1 MKGYKW
7 FVMVLLAASGIN
19 AMGQKH
25 QKKTDMLT
33 KVDTVST
40 AVDSIMIS
48 QFADKLRDLE
58 RRLNSEMVSGIYDKG
73 NDGRMY
79 RLFAPLT
86 FYHSVAK
93 EQLDINDTVVDDVNS
108 EIDLALLNIYFNR
121 PDLVVNS
128 DKRLSMTGTIRKDLD
143 QPVKQKINLV
153 ENTPQIPEEPQ
164 VMPEGLVLTKPNF
177 WTFSGDNYL
186 QFLQNYVSGNWY
198 KGGESNYSMVGSV
211 VLQANYNNKR
221 KLKFENKLELKLGF
235 QTSRGDTLH
244 KFKTNNDLIRYTGKL
259 GIQARDKWY
268 YTLQVLA
275 YTQFTQGLKS
285 NDRRVYSDFMSPFN
299 LNLGLGMDYAVQ
311 TKNNKIKGNV
321 NLSFLSFNFRY
332 VDRDHLTSNYGIKG
346 NHNTMEDFGSQLT
359 VDLTWQVM
367 EQVKW
372 RTRLY
377 GYTTYHR
384 TELEWEN
391 TINLAVSKFISAN
404 IFLYPRF
411 DDDRAKDRKLGYFQF
426 KEYCSLGFSYSF

>member
-1 MKGYKW
+1 MKGYNW
-7 FVMVLLAASGIN
+7 IAMVLLAACSIT
-19 AMGQKH
+19 AHGQKH
-25 QKKTDMLT
+25 HKKTIT
-33 KVDTVST
+33 QDTTIVSE
-40 AVDSIMIS
+40 
-48 QFADKLRDLE
+48 FADSLRMLHSKLNGELE
-58 RRLNSEMVSGIYDKG
+58 AGLYANND
-73 NDGRMY
+73 DGRLY

-86 FYHSVAK
+86 FYHSVARQ
-93 EQLDINDTVVDDVNS
+93 QLDINDSVCDNTNS
-108 EIDLALLNIYFNR
+108 EIDMALLNIYLNR

-128 DKRLSMTGTIRKDLD
+128 DKRLSRTGTIRQDLD
-143 QPVKQKINLV
+143 KPVKQKVNLV
-153 ENTPQIPEEPQ
+153 EKTTHIPDEPQ
-164 VMPEGLVLTKPNF
+164 VMPEGLVIRKPNF

-198 KGGESNYSMVGSV
+198 KGGESNYSMVGSI

-235 QTSRGDTLH
+235 QTSRGDTVH

-268 YTLQVLA
+268 YTLQLLA

-311 TKNNKIKGNV
+311 TKNNKLKGNV

-332 VDRDHLTSNYGIKG
+332 VDRDNLTGKYGIIG
-346 NHNTMEDFGSQLT
+346 NHNTLEDFGSQLT
-359 VDLTWQVM
+359 VDITWQVAQ
-367 EQVKW
+367 QVKW

-384 TELEWEN
+384 AEVEWEN

-411 DDDRAKDRKLGYFQF
+411 DDNREKDRKLGYFQF

>member
-1 MKGYKW
+1 ME
-7 FVMVLLAASGIN
+7 
-19 AMGQKH
+19 
-25 QKKTDMLT
+25 KTT
-33 KVDTVST
+33 
-40 AVDSIMIS
+40 
-48 QFADKLRDLE
+48 
-58 RRLNSEMVSGIYDKG
+58 
-73 NDGRMY
+73 
-79 RLFAPLT
+79 
-86 FYHSVAK
+86 
-93 EQLDINDTVVDDVNS
+93 
-108 EIDLALLNIYFNR
+108 
-121 PDLVVNS
+121 
-128 DKRLSMTGTIRKDLD
+128 
-143 QPVKQKINLV
+143 
-153 ENTPQIPEEPQ
+153 QIPDEPQ
-164 VMPEGLVLTKPNF
+164 VMPEGLVIRKPNF

-198 KGGESNYSMVGSV
+198 KGGESNYSMVGSI

-235 QTSRGDTLH
+235 QTSRGDTVH

-268 YTLQVLA
+268 YTLQLLA

-311 TKNNKIKGNV
+311 TKNNKLKGNV

-332 VDRDHLTSNYGIKG
+332 VDRDNLTGKYGIIG
-346 NHNTMEDFGSQLT
+346 NHNTLEDFGSQLT
-359 VDLTWQVM
+359 VDITWQVAQ
-367 EQVKW
+367 QVKW

-384 TELEWEN
+384 AEVEWEN

-411 DDDRAKDRKLGYFQF
+411 DDNREKDRKLGYFQF